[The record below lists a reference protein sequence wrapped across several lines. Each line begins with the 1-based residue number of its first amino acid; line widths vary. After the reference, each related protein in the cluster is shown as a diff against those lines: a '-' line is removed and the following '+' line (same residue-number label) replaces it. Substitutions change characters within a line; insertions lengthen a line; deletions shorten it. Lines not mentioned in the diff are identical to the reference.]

1 MYIVYIIIKS
11 IYIIHCTSKT
21 KAGRLSV
28 CSRGSC
34 GWFIASDVPC
44 MAHFLT
50 HKEFETR
57 SHALSWSFQNAF
69 SEQVLI
75 LRLPPTYQSIW
86 TIYILFECPRL
97 IDYKHAELDL
107 KSTFLG
113 YCSMGTTSQRENT
126 QLRIFP
132 NRLFFQF
139 ICEFFACIEK
149 YLSWTSS

>member
-57 SHALSWSFQNAF
+57 SLALSWSFQNAF

-86 TIYILFECPRL
+86 TFYILFECPRL
-97 IDYKHAELDL
+97 IDYKHAEFDL
-107 KSTFLG
+107 IVLSTG
-113 YCSMGTTSQRENT
+113 NAAWEKHRIRENT
-126 QLRIFP
+126 QLKIFP
-132 NRLFFQF
+132 NLLFFQF

-149 YLSWTSS
+149 YLS